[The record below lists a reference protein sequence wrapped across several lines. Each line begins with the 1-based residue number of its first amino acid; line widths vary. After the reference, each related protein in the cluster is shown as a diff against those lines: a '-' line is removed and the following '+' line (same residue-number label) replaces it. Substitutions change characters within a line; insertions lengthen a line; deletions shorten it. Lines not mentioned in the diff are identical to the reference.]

1 MIHHR
6 DTEDTEKSFLT
17 KDALRAIMKKDKKYF
32 ISLNYPVQL
41 EKVEE
46 GFCAF
51 IPNLRGC
58 KAFGETPEISLRELE
73 AVKEG
78 FIDVFL
84 EMGKPIPEP
93 VIHLDIPYGVFRG
106 LKQRE
111 ELEPFVV

>member
-1 MIHHR
+1 
-6 DTEDTEKSFLT
+6 
-17 KDALRAIMKKDKKYF
+17 MKKDKEYY

-41 EKVEE
+41 EKVGE
-46 GFCAF
+46 GFSAF
-51 IPNLRGC
+51 IPTLRGC
-58 KAFGETPEISLRELE
+58 KAYGETPEIALRELE

-106 LKQRE
+106 LSHRE
-111 ELEPFVV
+111 ELEPFVVY